1 MYLCP
6 LCAPRKSPHR
16 DNGGHESPHRDN
28 GSHKSPHREYDQTH

>member
-6 LCAPRKSPHR
+6 LCAPRKSHR
-16 DNGGHESPHRDN
+16 DNGGNESPHRDN